1 MTTTDLA
8 TFTDP
13 STMSATWQY
22 AETVARAVF
31 KAATATRPR
40 TRYNVGF
47 IAHLGPLGRA
57 LTPDRI
63 VDVMTRR
70 KIPVKE

>member
-1 MTTTDLA
+1 MHHFL
-8 TFTDP
+8 DP
-13 STMSATWQY
+13 KGFGVMS

-40 TRYNVGF
+40 TRYSVGF
-47 IAHLGPLGRA
+47 IAHSASRRA